1 MTNNKFNLTINYTII
16 DLIKHCKLLNNGLY
30 QTNVVLLYRETNN
43 KLDYRASIP
52 IHNLLEINN
61 GLIIFNTIIQDG
73 IIMILNSYDIETILW
88 LEVTI
93 KYIDKGTLNNNNNI
107 KLDSGPGGPPD
118 HHRRNYK

>member
-30 QTNVVLLYRETNN
+30 QTNVVLVYRETNN

-73 IIMILNSYDIETILW
+73 IIMILNSYDIETIL
-88 LEVTI
+88 
-93 KYIDKGTLNNNNNI
+93 
-107 KLDSGPGGPPD
+107 
-118 HHRRNYK
+118 

>member
-1 MTNNKFNLTINYTII
+1 M
-16 DLIKHCKLLNNGLY
+16 NNGLY

-61 GLIIFNTIIQDG
+61 GLIIFNNIIQDG

-107 KLDSGPGGPPD
+107 KLDSGPGGPPY